1 MTQSPNH
8 PITQSPN
15 PLILIGGATGY
26 IASRLIPRLLEAGY
40 RVRCLARKP
49 DKLRARPWFNQVEV
63 VAGDV
68 TRAES
73 LHHTMSGVGAAYYL
87 IHSMAAGHGYHRID
101 LQSARNFSR
110 AAKKAGVGHIIY
122 VGGLA
127 DPRDKLAL
135 HLLSRIESGVALREA
150 GVPVTEFR
158 AGVIAGPG
166 SVSFEMIRFIAEQFP
181 LMIGPNW
188 LQHRSQPIAT
198 SDIIEYLLAALTT
211 PECQGE
217 IVELGCEKSR
227 SYIEVMQEYA
237 QIRGLKRK
245 TLLLPFIP
253 PLVMAFMIDKLTP
266 VEFSYALP
274 LVEGLQNDS
283 LVLEPT
289 ARRLF
294 PHIEPLDYAEAV
306 RQSLADLDPHK
317 IERVWLDSGR
327 EHVRMKHEGFLID
340 YRVFRSPT
348 SPDVGNS
355 QYREMLESLNFPRVS
370 GWETVTQ
377 AEGSPLLLKA
387 RGNLPGQLWFE
398 GGITPEG
405 RTSATLFF
413 APKGLPGFLYWN
425 MILLF
430 KTRQLRDLM

>member
-1 MTQSPNH
+1 MTK
-8 PITQSPN
+8 SPN

-40 RVRCLARKP
+40 RVRCLARNP
-49 DKLRARPWFNQVEV
+49 ERLRARDWFERVEL

-73 LHHTMSGVGAAYYL
+73 LHHAMSGVSTAFYL
-87 IHSMAAGHGYHRID
+87 IHSMAAGHGYHRLD
-101 LQSARNFSR
+101 LESARNFAG
-110 AAKKAGVGHIIY
+110 AAKKAGVEHIIY

-127 DPRDKLAL
+127 NPHDKLAL
-135 HLLSRIESGVALREA
+135 HLLSRIETGVALREA

-181 LMIGPNW
+181 LMVGPNW
-188 LQHRSQPIAT
+188 LKHRSQPIAT
-198 SDIIEYLLAALTT
+198 SDIIEYLLAALVT
-211 PECQGE
+211 PECRGE
-217 IVELGCEKSR
+217 IVELGCEKQR
-227 SYIEVMQEYA
+227 SYIEIMQEYA

-253 PLVMAFMIDKLTP
+253 PVLMALMIDKLTP

-294 PHIEPLDYAEAV
+294 PQIEPLDYAEAV
-306 RQSLADLDPHK
+306 RRSLADLDPRRV
-317 IERVWLDSGR
+317 ERTWLDSGR
-327 EHVRMKHEGFLID
+327 EHVRLKHEGFLID
-340 YRVFRSPT
+340 YRVAGSPT
-348 SPDVGNS
+348 SPEVGKL
-355 QYREMLESLNFPRVS
+355 QYREILEAKNLPLVS

-377 AEGSPLLLKA
+377 AEGGTLLLKA
-387 RGNLPGQLWFE
+387 QGKLPGQLWFE
-398 GGITPEG
+398 HRNTPEG
-405 RTSATLFF
+405 KTSSTLFF
-413 APKGLPGFLYWN
+413 APHGLPGFFYWH
-425 MILLF
+425 MLLILKPGGFVL
-430 KTRQLRDLM
+430 

>member
-1 MTQSPNH
+1 MNPLPPS
-8 PITQSPN
+8 

-40 RVRCLARKP
+40 RVRCLARAP
-49 DKLRARPWFNQVEV
+49 AKLRNRPWFAQVEV

-73 LHHTMSGVGAAYYL
+73 LSTAMRGVNAAYYL
-87 IHSMAAGHGYHRID
+87 IHSMSAGQGYHRLD
-101 LQSARNFSR
+101 LESARNFSR
-110 AAKKAGVGHIIY
+110 AAKKAGVEQIIY

-127 DPRDKLAL
+127 DPREKLAL
-135 HLLSRIESGVALREA
+135 HLLSRIETGVALREA

-188 LQHRSQPIAT
+188 LKHRSQPIAA
-198 SDIIEYLLAALTT
+198 SDIVEYLLAALET
-211 PECQGE
+211 PACRGE
-217 IVELGCEKSR
+217 IVELGCEKQR
-227 SYIEVMQEYA
+227 AYIEVMQEYA
-237 QIRGLKRK
+237 QIRGLNRK

-253 PLVMAFMIDKLTP
+253 PLLMAWMIDKLTP

-283 LVLEPT
+283 LVLQPT

-294 PHIEPLDYAEAV
+294 PHIEPLDYADAV
-306 RQSLADLDPHK
+306 RQSLNALDPRNV
-317 IERVWLDSGR
+317 EPVWLDAGR
-327 EHVRMKHEGFLID
+327 ERMRLKHEGFLID
-340 YRVFRSPT
+340 YRVTGGPT
-348 SPDVGNS
+348 PPGGGKF
-355 QYREMLESLNFPRVS
+355 QHLELLAAFNFPRVS
-370 GWETVTQ
+370 GWETV
-377 AEGSPLLLKA
+377 AGPERGAFLLRA

-398 GGITPEG
+398 RGNTLEG
-405 RTSATLFF
+405 KTFRAIFF
-413 APKGLPGFLYWN
+413 APKGLSGFVYWF
-425 MILLF
+425 MLLILNWRNFML
-430 KTRQLRDLM
+430 

>member
-1 MTQSPNH
+1 MNPPPTQ
-8 PITQSPN
+8 IQK
-15 PLILIGGATGY
+15 LILIGGATGY
-26 IASRLIPRLLEAGY
+26 IASRLIPRLLESGY
-40 RVRCLARKP
+40 RVRCLARNP
-49 DKLRARPWFNQVEV
+49 ERLRNRAWFGQVEV

-73 LHHTMSGVGAAYYL
+73 LHAAMSGVSAAYYL

-101 LQSARNFSR
+101 LESARNFAG
-110 AAKKAGVGHIIY
+110 AAKKAGVEHIIY

-127 DPRDKLAL
+127 DPREKLAM

-181 LMIGPNW
+181 LMVGPNW

-198 SDIIEYLLAALTT
+198 SDIIEYLLAALETL
-211 PECQGE
+211 ECRGE

-306 RQSLADLDPHK
+306 RQSLADLDPRK
-317 IERVWLDSGR
+317 IEPIWLDSGR
-327 EHVRMKHEGFLID
+327 EHVRLKHEGFLVD
-340 YRVFRSPT
+340 YRVIGTST

-355 QYREMLESLNFPRVS
+355 QHREILESLSFPRVS
-370 GWETVTQ
+370 GWETAAQDKGGTV
-377 AEGSPLLLKA
+377 LLQA
-387 RGNLPGQLWFE
+387 RGKLPGQLWFE
-398 GGITPEG
+398 CGTMPGGKTS
-405 RTSATLFF
+405 RTIFF
-413 APKGLPGFLYWN
+413 APKGLPGFLYW
-425 MILLF
+425 
-430 KTRQLRDLM
+430 LMLCFLG

>member
-1 MTQSPNH
+1 MNSSPTH
-8 PITQSPN
+8 T
-15 PLILIGGATGY
+15 LILVSGATGY

-49 DKLRARPWFNQVEV
+49 DKLRARPWFSQVEV

-73 LHHTMSGVGAAYYL
+73 LHHAMSGVGAAYYL

-101 LQSARNFSR
+101 LQSARNFAA

-127 DPRDKLAL
+127 DPREKLAM

-181 LMIGPNW
+181 LMVGPNW
-188 LQHRSQPIAT
+188 LKHRSQPIAT

-211 PECQGE
+211 PECRGE

-237 QIRGLKRK
+237 HIRGLKRK

-253 PLVMAFMIDKLTP
+253 PLLMALMIDKLTP

-294 PHIEPLDYAEAV
+294 PHIEPLDYADAV
-306 RQSLADLDPHK
+306 RQSLADLDPRK
-317 IERVWLDSGR
+317 IERIWLDSGQ
-327 EHVRMKHEGFLID
+327 EHVRMKHEGFLVD
-340 YRVFRSPT
+340 YRVLRSPT
-348 SPDVGNS
+348 SPDVGYS
-355 QYREMLESLNFPRVS
+355 QHREMLESLNFPRVS

-387 RGNLPGQLWFE
+387 RGKLPGQLWFE
-398 GGITPEG
+398 CGTTPEG
-405 RTSATLFF
+405 RTSATLLF
-413 APKGLPGFLYWN
+413 APRGLPGFLYWN
-425 MILLF
+425 MILLL

>member
-1 MTQSPNH
+1 LNPTTQP
-8 PITQSPN
+8 QK
-15 PLILIGGATGY
+15 LIIIGGATGY
-26 IASRLIPRLLEAGY
+26 IASRLIPRLLDAGY
-40 RVRCLARKP
+40 RVRCLARNP
-49 DKLRARPWFNQVEV
+49 DKLRARPWFWQVEV

-73 LHHTMSGVGAAYYL
+73 LHHAMSGVSAAYYL

-101 LQSARNFSR
+101 LESARNFAG
-110 AAKKAGVGHIIY
+110 AAKKAGVDHIIY

-127 DPRDKLAL
+127 DPREKLAL

-181 LMIGPNW
+181 LMVGPKW
-188 LQHRSQPIAT
+188 LKRRSQPIAT

-211 PECQGE
+211 PECRGE
-217 IVELGCEKSR
+217 IVELGCEKQR
-227 SYIEVMQEYA
+227 TYIEVMQEYA
-237 QIRGLKRK
+237 QIRGLKRQ
-245 TLLLPFIP
+245 TLLLPFVP
-253 PLVMAFMIDKLTP
+253 PVLMAFMIDKLTP

-306 RQSLADLDPHK
+306 RQSLADLDPRK

-327 EHVRMKHEGFLID
+327 EHVRMKHEGFLVD
-340 YRVFRSPT
+340 YRVLRSPT
-348 SPDVGNS
+348 SPDVGRS
-355 QYREMLESLNFPRVS
+355 QHLEMLDSIKFSRVS
-370 GWETVTQ
+370 GWETVSQ
-377 AEGSPLLLKA
+377 DEGGTVLLQA
-387 RGNLPGQLWFE
+387 RGKLPGQLWFE
-398 GGITPEG
+398 CGKMPGGKTS
-405 RTSATLFF
+405 RTIFF
-413 APKGLPGFLYWN
+413 APKGLPGFLYWLLLS
-425 MILLF
+425 ILNWR
-430 KTRQLRDLM
+430 T

>member
-1 MTQSPNH
+1 LNPTTPS
-8 PITQSPN
+8 

-68 TRAES
+68 TRAAS
-73 LHHTMSGVGAAYYL
+73 LHHAMSGVDAAYYL
-87 IHSMAAGHGYHRID
+87 IHSMSAGQGYHRVD
-101 LQSARNFSR
+101 LESARNFAG

-127 DPRDKLAL
+127 DPREKLAM

-181 LMIGPNW
+181 LMVGPNW
-188 LQHRSQPIAT
+188 LRHRSQPIAT

-211 PECQGE
+211 PECRGE

-253 PLVMAFMIDKLTP
+253 PLLMALMIDKLTP

-306 RQSLADLDPHK
+306 RQALAELDPRH
-317 IERVWLDSGR
+317 IERTWLDSGQ
-327 EHVRMKHEGFLID
+327 EHVRLKHEGFLVD
-340 YRVFRSPT
+340 YRLIGTPT
-348 SPDVGNS
+348 FPDVKNS
-355 QYREMLESLNFPRVS
+355 QYREKLESLNLPRVS
-370 GWETVTQ
+370 SWETVRQ
-377 AEGSPLLLKA
+377 DEGGTVLLKA
-387 RGNLPGQLWFE
+387 RGKLPGQLWSE
-398 GGITPEG
+398 CGTMPGG
-405 RTSATLFF
+405 RTSRTIFF
-413 APKGLPGFLYWN
+413 APKGLPGFLYWL
-425 MILLF
+425 MLLF
-430 KTRQLRDLM
+430 FRKLR

>member
-1 MTQSPNH
+1 MTQSPNR

-15 PLILIGGATGY
+15 SLILVSGATGY

-40 RVRCLARKP
+40 RVRCLARSP
-49 DKLRARPWFNQVEV
+49 QKLRQRAWFSQVEV

-68 TRAES
+68 TRPAS
-73 LHHTMSGVGAAYYL
+73 LSAAMQGVGMAYYL
-87 IHSMAAGHGYHRID
+87 IHSMAAGHGYQRID
-101 LQSARNFSR
+101 LESARNFAG
-110 AAKKAGVGHIIY
+110 AAKKARVEHIIY

-127 DPRDKLAL
+127 DPREKLAL

-181 LMIGPNW
+181 LMIGPDW
-188 LQHRSQPIAT
+188 LRHRSQPIAT
-198 SDIIEYLLAALTT
+198 SDIIEYLLAALVT
-211 PECQGE
+211 PECRGE

-227 SYIEVMQEYA
+227 SYIEVMEEFA
-237 QIRGLKRK
+237 RIRGLKRK

-253 PLVMAFMIDKLTP
+253 PIVMAFLIDKLTP

-294 PHIEPLDYAEAV
+294 PSIEPLDYAEAV
-306 RQSLADLDPHK
+306 RRSLADLDPRQ
-317 IERVWLDSGR
+317 IERVWLDAGR
-327 EHVRMKHEGFLID
+327 EHVRLKHEGFLVD
-340 YRVFRSPT
+340 YRVSARTPT
-348 SPDVGNS
+348 PPDVGKL
-355 QYREMLESLNFPRVS
+355 QYREILRSKKLPLVS

-387 RGNLPGQLWFE
+387 RGNLPGQLWLE
-398 GGITPEG
+398 LRTTPEG
-405 RTSATLFF
+405 KTSRTLFF
-413 APKGLPGFLYWN
+413 APKGLPGFLYWY
-425 MILLF
+425 MLLILTSSGF
-430 KTRQLRDLM
+430 VF

>member
-1 MTQSPNH
+1 MNPT
-8 PITQSPN
+8 TPN

-40 RVRCLARKP
+40 RVRCLARNP
-49 DKLRARPWFNQVEV
+49 ERLRARRWFGQVEV

-73 LHHTMSGVGAAYYL
+73 LHHAMSGVSTAYYL
-87 IHSMAAGHGYHRID
+87 IHSMAAGHGYDRID
-101 LQSARNFSR
+101 LESARNFAR

-127 DPRDKLAL
+127 DPREKLAL

-181 LMIGPNW
+181 LMVGPNW
-188 LQHRSQPIAT
+188 LRHRSQPIAT
-198 SDIIEYLLAALTT
+198 SDIIEYLLAALVT
-211 PECQGE
+211 PECRGE

-306 RQSLADLDPHK
+306 RQSLADLDPRK

-340 YRVFRSPT
+340 YRVSARTPT

-355 QYREMLESLNFPRVS
+355 DYWEMLASLKLPRVI

-387 RGNLPGQLWFE
+387 RGNLPGGLWLE
-398 GGITPEG
+398 RGITREG

-430 KTRQLRDLM
+430 KTWRLRDLM

>member
-1 MTQSPNH
+1 LNLT
-8 PITQSPN
+8 TPN
-15 PLILIGGATGY
+15 PLVLVSGATGY
-26 IASRLIPRLLEAGY
+26 IASRLIPRLLELGY
-40 RVRCLARKP
+40 RVRCLARNP
-49 DKLRARPWFNQVEV
+49 QRLRARRWFGQVEV

-73 LHHTMSGVGAAYYL
+73 LHHAMSGVSAAYYL

-101 LQSARNFSR
+101 LQSARNFAG

-127 DPRDKLAL
+127 DPREKLAL

-181 LMIGPNW
+181 LMVGPNW
-188 LQHRSQPIAT
+188 LRHRSQPIAT
-198 SDIIEYLLAALTT
+198 SDIIEYLLAALET
-211 PECQGE
+211 PECRGE

-289 ARRLF
+289 TRRLF

-306 RQSLADLDPHK
+306 RQSLADLDPRK
-317 IERVWLDSGR
+317 IERVWLDFDR

-340 YRVFRSPT
+340 YRVFPSPT

-355 QYREMLESLNFPRVS
+355 HHLREMLASLNLPRVS
-370 GWETVTQ
+370 GWETVSQ
-377 AEGSPLLLKA
+377 DEGGAALLKA
-387 RGNLPGQLWFE
+387 LGNLPGGLWFE
-398 GGITPEG
+398 CGATPEG

-413 APKGLPGFLYWN
+413 APRGLPGFLYWN

-430 KTRQLRDLM
+430 KTRQLRDLI

>member
-1 MTQSPNH
+1 MYSSPTQPSK
-8 PITQSPN
+8 
-15 PLILIGGATGY
+15 LILIGGATGY
-26 IASRLIPRLLEAGY
+26 IASRLIPRLLELGY
-40 RVRCLARKP
+40 RVRCLARNP
-49 DKLRARPWFNQVEV
+49 ARLRNRAWFGQVEV
-63 VAGDV
+63 IAGDA

-73 LHHTMSGVGAAYYL
+73 LPYAMHGVSAAYYL
-87 IHSMAAGHGYHRID
+87 IHSMAAGHGYDRID
-101 LQSARNFSR
+101 LESARNFGR

-127 DPRDKLAL
+127 DPHDKLAL
-135 HLLSRIESGVALREA
+135 HLLSRIETGVALREA

-181 LMIGPNW
+181 LMVGPNW
-188 LQHRSQPIAT
+188 LKHRSQPIAT

-211 PECQGE
+211 PECRGE
-217 IVELGCEKSR
+217 IVELGCEKQR
-227 SYIEVMQEYA
+227 TYIEVMQEYA
-237 QIRGLKRK
+237 QIRGLKRQ
-245 TLLLPFIP
+245 TLLLPFVP
-253 PLVMAFMIDKLTP
+253 PVLMAFMIDKLTP

-306 RQSLADLDPHK
+306 RRSLADLDPRN
-317 IERVWLDSGR
+317 IERVWLDSER
-327 EHVRMKHEGFLID
+327 EHVRMKHEGFLVD
-340 YRVFRSPT
+340 YQVIGTPT
-348 SPDVGNS
+348 SGDVGNS
-355 QYREMLESLNFPRVS
+355 RHQEMLESLNLPRVS
-370 GWETVTQ
+370 GWETVEQ

-387 RGNLPGQLWFE
+387 RGNLPGGLWFE
-398 GGITPEG
+398 RRALPGG
-405 RTSATLFF
+405 RTSITLFF

-430 KTRQLRDLM
+430 KLRQLRDLM

>member
-1 MTQSPNH
+1 LNPSSPH
-8 PITQSPN
+8 

-40 RVRCLARKP
+40 RVRCLARNP
-49 DKLRARPWFNQVEV
+49 DKLRARPWFGRVEV

-68 TRAES
+68 THAES
-73 LHHTMSGVGAAYYL
+73 LHAAMRDVSAAYYL
-87 IHSMAAGHGYHRID
+87 IHSMSAGHGYHRID
-101 LQSARNFSR
+101 LESARNFAR
-110 AAKKAGVGHIIY
+110 AAKKARVEHIIY

-127 DPRDKLAL
+127 DPREKLAM

-181 LMIGPNW
+181 LMVGPNW

-211 PECQGE
+211 PECRGE
-217 IVELGCEKSR
+217 IIELGCEISR

-245 TLLLPFIP
+245 TLLLPFVP
-253 PLVMAFMIDKLTP
+253 PLLMAFMIDRLTP

-283 LVLEPT
+283 LVLERT
-289 ARRLF
+289 ARQLF

-306 RQSLADLDPHK
+306 RRSLAELDPRTV
-317 IERVWLDSGR
+317 ERVWLDSGR
-327 EHVRMKHEGFLID
+327 AHVRMKHEGFLVD
-340 YRVFRSPT
+340 YRVTQTPT
-348 SPDVGNS
+348 SPDVGKP
-355 QYREMLESLNFPRVS
+355 QHREMLESFKFPHVS
-370 GWETVTQ
+370 GWETVSQ

-387 RGNLPGQLWFE
+387 LGNLPGELWFE
-398 GGITPEG
+398 RGT
-405 RTSATLFF
+405 TSTTIFF
-413 APKGLPGFLYWN
+413 APMGLPGFLYWL
-425 MILLF
+425 MFSILNWQ
-430 KTRQLRDLM
+430 K

>member
-1 MTQSPNH
+1 LTETSSH
-8 PITQSPN
+8 
-15 PLILIGGATGY
+15 PLILVSGATGY

-40 RVRCLARKP
+40 RVRCLARNP
-49 DKLRARPWFNQVEV
+49 QRLRARRWFGQVEV

-73 LHHTMSGVGAAYYL
+73 LHHAMRGVSAAYYL
-87 IHSMAAGHGYHRID
+87 IHSMAAGHGYDRID
-101 LQSARNFSR
+101 LESARNFAG

-127 DPRDKLAL
+127 DPREKLAL

-181 LMIGPNW
+181 LMVGPNW
-188 LQHRSQPIAT
+188 LKHRSQPIAT

-211 PECQGE
+211 PECRGE

-253 PLVMAFMIDKLTP
+253 PLVMALMIDKLTP

-306 RQSLADLDPHK
+306 RRSLADLDPRK

-327 EHVRMKHEGFLID
+327 EHVRMKHEGFLVD
-340 YRVFRSPT
+340 YRVFTRTPT
-348 SPDVGNS
+348 SPDVGTS

-370 GWETVTQ
+370 GWETVAQ
-377 AEGSPLLLKA
+377 DEGGAVLLQA
-387 RGNLPGQLWFE
+387 RGKLPGQLWFE
-398 GGITPEG
+398 CGTTPEG
-405 RTSATLFF
+405 RTSATLLF
-413 APKGLPGFLYWN
+413 APRGLPGFLYWN

>member
-1 MTQSPNH
+1 LNPTTPS
-8 PITQSPN
+8 
-15 PLILIGGATGY
+15 PLILVSGATGY

-40 RVRCLARKP
+40 RVRCLARNP
-49 DKLRARPWFNQVEV
+49 QRLRNRAWFVQVEV

-73 LHHTMSGVGAAYYL
+73 LYHAMRGVSAAYYL
-87 IHSMAAGHGYHRID
+87 IHSMAAGQGYHRID
-101 LQSARNFSR
+101 LESARNFAG
-110 AAKKAGVGHIIY
+110 AAKKAGVEHIIY

-127 DPRDKLAL
+127 DPREKLAM

-181 LMIGPNW
+181 LMVGPNW
-188 LQHRSQPIAT
+188 LRHRSQPIAT
-198 SDIIEYLLAALTT
+198 SDIVEYLLAALTT
-211 PECQGE
+211 PECRGE

-227 SYIEVMQEYA
+227 SYIDVMQEYA

-253 PLVMAFMIDKLTP
+253 PLVMALLIDKLTP

-306 RQSLADLDPHK
+306 RQSLADLDPRK
-317 IERVWLDSGR
+317 IERIWLDSGR
-327 EHVRMKHEGFLID
+327 EHVRMKHEGFLVD
-340 YRVFRSPT
+340 YRVLKSPT
-348 SPDVGNS
+348 SADVGRS
-355 QYREMLESLNFPRVS
+355 QHLETLDSIKFPRVS
-370 GWETVTQ
+370 GWETVEQ
-377 AEGSPLLLKA
+377 DEGGTVLLQA
-387 RGNLPGQLWFE
+387 RGKLPGQLWFE
-398 GGITPEG
+398 CGATPGGRIS
-405 RTSATLFF
+405 RTIFF
-413 APKGLPGFLYWN
+413 APRGLPGFLYWL
-425 MILLF
+425 MLLF
-430 KTRQLRDLM
+430 FRKLR